1 MRPHLQMA
9 PWDRVLSF
17 WFGEANKKW
26 FSKDPQFDALV
37 KKRFGSLV
45 RSALAG
51 KLDAWTADPK
61 GALALVVLLD
71 QMPRNIYRGTP
82 KAFSGDPIA
91 LAIAKA
97 MDTATGFTIKEKV
110 FAYLP
115 YEHSE
120 SLVDQKVSTA
130 LFRAMASKHPTN
142 ELAQVAAKY
151 AKKHAYVI
159 RRFGRFPH
167 RNAIIGRVSTAEE
180 TRFMRNNP
188 SYYF

>member
-1 MRPHLQMA
+1 MA
-9 PWDRVLSF
+9 PWDRVLAF
-17 WFGEANKKW
+17 WFDKDVSKQW
-26 FSKDPQFDALV
+26 FSKDPEFDAVV

-45 RSALAG
+45 ERALAG
-51 KLDAWTADPK
+51 TLGSWTSDPK
-61 GALALVVLLD
+61 GALALVILLD
-71 QMPRNIYRGTP
+71 QMPRNMFRGTP
-82 KAFSGDPIA
+82 KAFAGDPKA
-91 LAIAKA
+91 LASAKA
-97 MDTATGFTIKEKV
+97 LDTTTWTIKERV

-167 RNAIIGRVSTAEE
+167 RNAILGRTSTAEE
-180 TRFMRNNP
+180 TRFMRNNQ
-188 SYYF
+188 SYSF